1 MTVSTCP
8 SCHESVT
15 VPVEAQ
21 PDSIVRCPLC
31 QEEFQLKEFLSQL
44 PPPLIVLSPT
54 GEPLSEA
61 GGMKME
67 RASSS
72 SGVFPQ
78 VAESTADDN
87 VPAFDFVP
95 GSAPTE
101 ENSGVD
107 TSYAPPRRQ
116 KNSTI
121 EIAKIVAGGLLALPL
136 AQLILWWLPGEW
148 QRDPL
153 QIGPD
158 VGRVLPWVVP
168 ANFRPGDTAASSTAA
183 ADRTSIAPE
192 DYSNGNVPRNSTNGQ
207 KSSGEKRK
215 KDSAGR
221 RPKTGK
227 ATGKKPAR
235 NGTGN
240 SKTSPPAKIDSP
252 PPSGHV
258 VLGVKNAPKYSADQL
273 HESLEQA
280 MQANVAWDFSVDVT
294 EDAMAKTTDQFY
306 TAFAQLGH
314 AITYAD
320 TSSGDVRSY
329 VPTLLNMLTAFG
341 EQPKKLAMIGNRG
354 AEWLR
359 ESNRANQGALLFGTV
374 KQIRYRGLLYETT
387 VDLAARGDD
396 RTVMVVSTRDPKT
409 AFSLKSRVLI
419 LGAIVTD
426 PKTSMVGYRGDEPF
440 VVVAGFPVPLP
451 E

>member
-1 MTVSTCP
+1 M
-8 SCHESVT
+8 
-15 VPVEAQ
+15 
-21 PDSIVRCPLC
+21 
-31 QEEFQLKEFLSQL
+31 
-44 PPPLIVLSPT
+44 
-54 GEPLSEA
+54 SEA
-61 GGMKME
+61 AGVKAE
-67 RASSS
+67 KEHSSS
-72 SGVFPQ
+72 SVFPQ
-78 VAESTADDN
+78 VAEPTAGDN

-101 ENSGVD
+101 EDSGLD

-116 KNSTI
+116 KNPTI

-168 ANFRPGDTAASSTAA
+168 ANFRPGEAADSSTAA
-183 ADRTSIAPE
+183 ADRASIAPP
-192 DYSNGNVPRNSTNGQ
+192 DSSRSNSPGNSTNGQ
-207 KSSGEKRK
+207 NSAGERGT
-215 KDSAGR
+215 KDSAGSH
-221 RPKTGK
+221 PKVGNGT
-227 ATGKKPAR
+227 AKKQAKNGAR
-235 NGTGN
+235 NGKN
-240 SKTSPPAKIDSP
+240 APPTTVDSP
-252 PPSGHV
+252 PSNGRV

-273 HESLEQA
+273 HGTLEQA

-294 EDAMAKTTDQFY
+294 EEAMATTTDQFY

-314 AITYAD
+314 AITFAD

-341 EQPKKLAMIGNRG
+341 EHPKKLAMIGNRG
-354 AEWLR
+354 AQWLR
-359 ESNRANQGALLFGTV
+359 ESNRTNQGALLFGTV

-387 VDLAARGDD
+387 LDLAARGDD

-409 AFSLKSRVLI
+409 AFALKSRVLI

-426 PKTSMVGYRGDEPF
+426 PKNSMVGYQGDEPF